1 MEEVI
6 FIDPN
11 GNIIQD
17 KEICSHI
24 GLAKKLIDENEELKE
39 RYINDGSPKADLYLI
54 VYEGYLSVSV
64 DPIYGMNLTVNTE
77 KISDTQ
83 REIVNNYLISGAK
96 ISVVDKETQDEILY
110 GRHRK

>member
-1 MEEVI
+1 
-6 FIDPN
+6 
-11 GNIIQD
+11 
-17 KEICSHI
+17 
-24 GLAKKLIDENEELKE
+24 
-39 RYINDGSPKADLYLI
+39 
-54 VYEGYLSVSV
+54 
-64 DPIYGMNLTVNTE
+64 MNLTVNTE